1 MDQEKIQVIE
11 EIRVVTI
18 VGAANPELHRE
29 LAGTPVRARAERLRL
44 LASHG
49 LACLQT
55 AAMPSAKPG
64 KGADDSRSTV
74 PSTIRVQAVSKRK
87 TTPKASANT
96 ELARQVVKETRGD
109 GISAPTAT
117 ILSESS
123 DEASA
128 GVSAM
133 TAHPSLS
140 LFARSL
146 GR

>member
-1 MDQEKIQVIE
+1 MDQEKVQEIE

-55 AAMPSAKPG
+55 AVNPSARPS
-64 KGADDSRSTV
+64 KGADDLISAV
-74 PSTIRVQAVSKRK
+74 PSSARVQVVPRRK
-87 TTPKASANT
+87 TKPKASANT
-96 ELARQVVKETRGD
+96 ELARQVVPVARDDRSE
-109 GISAPTAT
+109 PTTT
-117 ILSESS
+117 ILSESTV
-123 DEASA
+123 EASA
-128 GVSAM
+128 GATAM

>member
-1 MDQEKIQVIE
+1 MDQEKIQEIE

-64 KGADDSRSTV
+64 KGADDSRSAV

-96 ELARQVVKETRGD
+96 ELARQVVEETRD
-109 GISAPTAT
+109 GRTAPTAT

>member
-1 MDQEKIQVIE
+1 MDQVKIQEIE

-29 LAGTPVRARAERLRL
+29 LANTPVRARAERLRL

-55 AAMPSAKPG
+55 AAIPSARPS
-64 KGADDSRSTV
+64 KGADDLRSAV
-74 PSTIRVQAVSKRK
+74 PSSARVQAVSRRK

-96 ELARQVVKETRGD
+96 ELARQVVEETRD
-109 GISAPTAT
+109 GRTEPTAT

>member
-1 MDQEKIQVIE
+1 MDQEIQEIE

-55 AAMPSAKPG
+55 AATPSARPSKV
-64 KGADDSRSTV
+64 ADDLRSAV
-74 PSTIRVQAVSKRK
+74 PSSARVQAASRRK
-87 TTPKASANT
+87 TTPKATENT
-96 ELARQVVKETRGD
+96 ELARQVVPEARD
-109 GISAPTAT
+109 GRTEPTAA
-117 ILSESS
+117 ILSESTVETS
-123 DEASA
+123 DGAT
-128 GVSAM
+128 AM